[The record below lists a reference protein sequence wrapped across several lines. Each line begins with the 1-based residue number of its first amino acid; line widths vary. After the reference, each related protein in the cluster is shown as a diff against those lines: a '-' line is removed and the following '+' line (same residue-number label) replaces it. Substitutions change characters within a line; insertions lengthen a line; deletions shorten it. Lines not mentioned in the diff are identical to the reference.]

1 MPMSLQAN
9 FPGRAPGPG
18 RNRYLHSLAHA
29 AKVFPGGAVLCEL
42 TVGLSPDEKIRAA
55 ISELTEIGVLPI
67 LGLDAARAAER
78 SASDLTPLYGY
89 LFDEVLKSGLNMS
102 WARDLSHAITPME
115 ARYFVVNAPQLPV
128 LLHNLTKNRIGA
140 LATRSLAKLRRR
152 LRVKWVRA
160 SFDSSRL

>member
-1 MPMSLQAN
+1 M
-9 FPGRAPGPG
+9 
-18 RNRYLHSLAHA
+18 
-29 AKVFPGGAVLCEL
+29 
-42 TVGLSPDEKIRAA
+42 
-55 ISELTEIGVLPI
+55 
-67 LGLDAARAAER
+67 
-78 SASDLTPLYGY
+78 YGH

-128 LLHNLTKNRIGA
+128 LLHNLAKNRIGA